1 MFKVKNKNGYWIV
14 VEYSLFFPS
23 IRIVFFGNMIIHGF
37 VLVLRFVIVVFRF
50 VPVPFLVFGSV
61 AIGSITVIM
70 VSSIR
75 RPFVTILF
83 VHGLITVRLRLV
95 FVIFRL
101 VIVIIRRLVF
111 VIVLIISA
119 VTSV

>member
-83 VHGLITVRLRLV
+83 VHGLVI
-95 FVIFRL
+95 VIFRL
-101 VIVIIRRLVF
+101 VTVRFFLVPVSIVIFRLVTVRF
-111 VIVLIISA
+111 FL
-119 VTSV
+119 